1 MGHAVPVT
9 TAQRV
14 HPMGSRLGAAGACAL
29 VVVLLGVGVATGWA
43 PQLRLDAEVSTA
55 LYAGDDRSSAVS
67 ALLAVLTAPG
77 YTLARVVV
85 FAPVVVWLV
94 RAGRR
99 ADAVWV
105 TVSVLGVGLLNTA
118 LKELVGRVRPPF
130 TGGGASY
137 DSLSFPSGHA
147 SGIACLVTTALV
159 LAWPVLSTTARRWSV
174 LGGVVLVVVV
184 GLSRMWLGV
193 HYLSDVVAGWAFG
206 AAWALLVAAI
216 GQGVRWTRA

>member
-14 HPMGSRLGAAGACAL
+14 HPMGSRLVAAGACAL
-29 VVVLLGVGVATGWA
+29 VVLLLGVGVAAGWS
-43 PQLRLDAEVSTA
+43 PQLRLDTAVSTA
-55 LYAGDDRSSAVS
+55 LYAGDDRSGTVS

-77 YTLARVVV
+77 YTVARVVV
-85 FAPVVVWLV
+85 FAPVVVWLL
-94 RAGRR
+94 RARR
-99 ADAVWV
+99 WVDAAWV

-118 LKELVGRVRPPF
+118 LKDWVGRVRPPF
-130 TGGGASY
+130 AGGGAAL

-147 SGIACLVTTALV
+147 SGIACLVVTALV
-159 LAWPVLSTTARRWSV
+159 LAWPRLSPGGRRWAV
-174 LGGVVLVVVV
+174 LGGVVLAVLV

-206 AAWALLVAAI
+206 VAWALLVAAV

>member
-43 PQLRLDAEVSTA
+43 PQLRLDADVSVA
-55 LYAGDDRSSAVS
+55 LYAGDDRSRAVS
-67 ALLAVLTAPG
+67 VLLAVLTAPG

-85 FAPVVVWLV
+85 FAPVVVWLLRV
-94 RAGRR
+94 GRR
-99 ADAVWV
+99 VDAVWV
-105 TVSVLGVGLLNTA
+105 TVSVLGVGLLTTA
-118 LKELVGRVRPPF
+118 LKDLVGRVRPPF
-130 TGGGASY
+130 PGGGAAL

-147 SGIACLVTTALV
+147 SGIACLVVTALL
-159 LAWPVLSTTARRWSV
+159 LAWPVLAPSARRWAV
-174 LGGVVLVVVV
+174 AVGVVLVVLV